1 MVLTWDVLVF
11 TAYRSV
17 SAGFGIGRYRRMT
30 TSGGRRQ
37 TSFLRWTAGRDD
49 AVVKKLQSCEVS
61 KNEPRSR

>member
-17 SAGFGIGRYRRMT
+17 SAGFGIGAGRYRRMT

-37 TSFLRWTAGRDD
+37 TSFLRRTGWTDRALND
-49 AVVKKLQSCEVS
+49 AVL
-61 KNEPRSR
+61 KNEPMSR

>member
-17 SAGFGIGRYRRMT
+17 SAGFGIAGRYRRMT

-37 TSFLRWTAGRDD
+37 TSFLRRIGWTDRALND
-49 AVVKKLQSCEVS
+49 AVL
-61 KNEPRSR
+61 KNEPMSR